1 MTPVDRI
8 RKTPANAASVS
19 RRDGMSQ
26 DSTLAPDGSRALVVV
41 QPVPRVEPARI
52 GSNRAS
58 ASFLAQLIAVA
69 QQAPQTRV
77 RRRAEPAQ
85 AISTYRIANAL
96 SAQVR
101 PPRLSRVC

>member
-1 MTPVDRI
+1 MTSVERI
-8 RKTPANAASVS
+8 RRTPAGATRVS

-26 DSTLAPDGSRALVVV
+26 DLAPAPDRSRALVVV

-52 GSNRAS
+52 GSNRPS

-85 AISTYRIANAL
+85 AIGTYRVANAL
-96 SAQVR
+96 LAPAR
-101 PPRLSRVC
+101 PPRLSKVC